1 MKTEPRDIDRIE
13 LSRFLGVE
21 YGLEA
26 GTLTFLP
33 KGEDSSGYV
42 FEGDA
47 HSKYFVRVQPARGSA
62 ALENALRVARSV
74 RERCVLREVVA
85 ALRTRD
91 GSVTCLYGKYR
102 VAAFPFIEGPTAW
115 EAHLSEPGLAYA
127 AQVLG
132 RLHACDSSGWPKLP
146 IEKFQ
151 VLFRPAILGRLK
163 DAPGSMG
170 RSIDASSSRA
180 RGLLQA
186 EWVQLLETFER
197 IGQLGR
203 RLRRLSGDS
212 VVTHGDPNL
221 DNWIQSPEGSLHL
234 IDWGDLALG
243 PPERDLFAFSG
254 EHFAPFLK
262 TYASVQGKCRLNL
275 DVFEFYFYRWVLQEV
290 SDFGSRL
297 LVDDLDELETDHAWN
312 QLQNYLPIRH
322 ASIGEDLS
330 ALRRD
335 AVLILGSENVR

>member
-151 VLFRPAILGRLK
+151 VLFRPAILGRMRPAVWVEAL
-163 DAPGSMG
+163 M
-170 RSIDASSSRA
+170 R
-180 RGLLQA
+180 QA
-186 EWVQLLETFER
+186 
-197 IGQLGR
+197 LGR
-203 RLRRLSGDS
+203 GGCSRPSGFSFWKHSSASDSSAGDS
-212 VVTHGDPNL
+212 G
-221 DNWIQSPEGSLHL
+221 GS
-234 IDWGDLALG
+234 AAT
-243 PPERDLFAFSG
+243 RS
-254 EHFAPFLK
+254 
-262 TYASVQGKCRLNL
+262 
-275 DVFEFYFYRWVLQEV
+275 
-290 SDFGSRL
+290 
-297 LVDDLDELETDHAWN
+297 
-312 QLQNYLPIRH
+312 
-322 ASIGEDLS
+322 
-330 ALRRD
+330 
-335 AVLILGSENVR
+335 